1 MAADQLHLVGTLL
14 PLQLDGYRFCFGSEW
29 TAQRGKAPTT
39 PERFLA
45 SGVEE
50 NAWRLRFGEGT
61 LDVSQWETPKRTRT
75 YPLARVY
82 RLLQSPHRRG
92 ALIPAVKDEG
102 SGLNPDVLGLDTL
115 HLLTLFGVYAVVG
128 HYLGARGETQKRRSG
143 EEVLVLRDQRLDFE
157 AALTKLEVAAAPEV
171 SVVDWN
177 RGEVDLFAVSLE
189 RSAAAYR
196 RLHEQT
202 GVPLTT
208 VASCERRLAVLHDGG
223 LPAYVR
229 WSDRFRLRSQHAET
243 VSVQPKEHLVGPA
256 AKVLVDLRLDCDL
269 GAGEQVW
276 LHLAPDEG
284 WVVGNQVFV
293 LEKKANPS
301 ENDLLGAIFKNMAF
315 RSMKVENVTNPV
327 HFGIGATYETR
338 TGACWSLCPHLQEC
352 LVERFSSCRFQP
364 LAPHNAAPT
373 FPQRSD
379 CVSLLREGAANGFL
393 TFVVG
398 LRGLSEGD
406 ESAIQRTILSACGV
420 RQWGPA

>member
-1 MAADQLHLVGTLL
+1 MAIDQLHIVGTLS

-29 TAQRGKAPTT
+29 TGERGKAATT
-39 PERFLA
+39 TERFLA

-50 NAWRLRFGEGT
+50 NAWRLRFGEVT

-75 YPLARVY
+75 YPLARAY
-82 RLLQSPHRRG
+82 RLLQSPHRKA

-102 SGLNPDVLGLDTL
+102 SGLNPDVLGLDTV
-115 HLLTLFGVYAVVG
+115 HLLTLFGLYAVVG
-128 HYLGARGETQKRRSG
+128 HYVEARGESQKTPS
-143 EEVLVLRDQRLDFE
+143 EQAVLVLRDQRLDFE
-157 AALTKLEVAAAPEV
+157 AALLKLEVAAAPEV
-171 SVVDWN
+171 GVVDWN
-177 RGEVDLFAVSLE
+177 RGEVDLFPVSLE
-189 RSAAAYR
+189 RSTAAYR
-196 RLHEQT
+196 RLQERT

-208 VASCERRLAVLHDGG
+208 IASCERRLTVLRDGG

-243 VSVQPKEHLVGPA
+243 VSLQPKEHLLDSA
-256 AKVLVDLRLDCDL
+256 AKALVDLRLDCDL

-284 WVVGNQVFV
+284 RVVGGQVFI

-301 ENDLLGAIFKNMAF
+301 ENDLLGAIFSNMAF

-338 TGACWSLCPHLQEC
+338 TGACWSLCPHLAGCSAQ
-352 LVERFSSCRFQP
+352 RFTSCRFAP
-364 LAPHNAAPT
+364 LARFNAAPT
-373 FPQRSD
+373 FPQRED
-379 CVSLLREGAANGFL
+379 LVALLHEGDANGFL

-398 LRGLSEGD
+398 LRGLSDGD
-406 ESAIQRTILSACGV
+406 ESAIQRAILSACEL
-420 RQWGPA
+420 RP